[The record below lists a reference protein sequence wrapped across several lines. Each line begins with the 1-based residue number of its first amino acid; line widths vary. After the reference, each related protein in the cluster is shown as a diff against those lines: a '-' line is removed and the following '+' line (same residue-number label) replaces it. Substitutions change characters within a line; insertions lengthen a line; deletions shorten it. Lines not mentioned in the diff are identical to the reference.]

1 MIPFLIEQRD
11 SILFAQ
17 IGYCNIVWSSVVVAE
32 RSILFTPCGMDIKWL
47 IIYPMHNYTGGV
59 LKSKALRTSS
69 KKLIT
74 SAAMKREWTFHHKYF
89 PIWAQGIYVILKLML
104 HIYIKILQQA
114 NNFFGLLHKVWMVNI
129 SSFEWQQNHEY
140 SSLSLQREMLRCS
153 HETHL
158 TLDSCYKNIT

>member
-59 LKSKALRTSS
+59 LKSKALRTSL
-69 KKLIT
+69 KNWLLVPLWKENENVIT
-74 SAAMKREWTFHHKYF
+74 STFQYE
-89 PIWAQGIYVILKLML
+89 
-104 HIYIKILQQA
+104 
-114 NNFFGLLHKVWMVNI
+114 HKVFMSSWNWCYTYI
-129 SSFEWQQNHEY
+129 SKYYNKQITFLVSCARFGWLIFRLLNG
-140 SSLSLQREMLRCS
+140 SRIMN
-153 HETHL
+153 THL
-158 TLDSCYKNIT
+158 YLCKEKC

>member
-69 KKLIT
+69 KNWLLVPLWKENENVIT
-74 SAAMKREWTFHHKYF
+74 SIFQYEQ
-89 PIWAQGIYVILKLML
+89 QGIYVILKLML

-140 SSLSLQREMLRCS
+140 SSLSL
-153 HETHL
+153 
-158 TLDSCYKNIT
+158 

>member
-69 KKLIT
+69 KNWLLVPLWKENENVIT
-74 SAAMKREWTFHHKYF
+74 SIFQYEQ
-89 PIWAQGIYVILKLML
+89 QGIYVILKLML

-114 NNFFGLLHKVWMVNI
+114 NNFFGVLHKVWMVNI

-140 SSLSLQREMLRCS
+140 SSLSL
-153 HETHL
+153 
-158 TLDSCYKNIT
+158 

>member
-69 KKLIT
+69 KNWLLVPLWKENENVIT
-74 SAAMKREWTFHHKYF
+74 SIFQYEQ
-89 PIWAQGIYVILKLML
+89 QGIYVILKLML

-114 NNFFGLLHKVWMVNI
+114 NNFFGLLRKVWMVNI

-140 SSLSLQREMLRCS
+140 SSLSL
-153 HETHL
+153 
-158 TLDSCYKNIT
+158 